1 MTFGITINKIF
12 VLLNVVMLNVVML
25 NIVKLNVVMLDVD
38 AECSKRHVYD
48 NCRYAE
54 CSDAVFKIL
63 FS

>member
-1 MTFGITINKIF
+1 M
-12 VLLNVVMLNVVML
+12 LSVVMLNVVIL
-25 NIVKLNVVMLDVD
+25 NVVIPNVVKLNVVMLNVD

-54 CSDAVFKIL
+54 CCGAVFKIL